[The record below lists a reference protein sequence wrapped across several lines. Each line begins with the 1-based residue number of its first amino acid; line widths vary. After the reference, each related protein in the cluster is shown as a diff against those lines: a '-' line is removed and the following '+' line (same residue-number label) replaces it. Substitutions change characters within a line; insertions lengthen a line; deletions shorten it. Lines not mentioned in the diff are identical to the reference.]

1 MGLAVRTAMSQ
12 ILKERGIKFEMKS
25 IAAHKPTAPHAIFV
39 DADIEAIKAVKGD
52 GDLRR
57 RARNEK
63 DIDYKLNNCRKWV

>member
-1 MGLAVRTAMSQ
+1 MSQ
-12 ILKERGIKFEMKS
+12 ILKERGIKFGDES
-25 IAAHKPTAPHAIFV
+25 IAAHKPIVPHAIFV
-39 DADIEAIKAVKGD
+39 DADIEAIKAVKKGD